1 MKAPCNWVE
10 AAAFAPPRQ
19 NADGSLDMNQI
30 VTDWREAAPLSRAD
44 FEAAIRNVGV
54 ERYHDKHEFHK
65 LLHGGK
71 LQKPQV
77 AAWALNRY
85 CYQEAVPR
93 KDAAFMSRVHDRE
106 LRREWI
112 HRIHDHDGLG
122 EEAGGIERWLVLTD
136 ALGFSREY
144 VTSRRGALPATKF
157 AVEAYVRFVVEQPLV
172 VAVASSLTELFAPSI
187 HRERIVGM
195 LESYDFVDDHVMA
208 YFKRRLSQAPRDSEF
223 ALGYVLDN
231 ARTRE
236 EQEACVAAVRFKC
249 DVLWAQL
256 DALHHAYV
264 TPGLIPPGAWR
275 PGE

>member
-1 MKAPCNWVE
+1 
-10 AAAFAPPRQ
+10 
-19 NADGSLDMNQI
+19 MND
-30 VTDWREAAPLSRAD
+30 VARVDWRKVAPLSPDD
-44 FEAAIRNVGV
+44 FEAAIRAVGA
-54 ERYHDKHEFHK
+54 ERYHDKHVFHQ

-71 LQKPQV
+71 LNRDQV

-93 KDAAFMSRVHDRE
+93 KDAAFMSRVNDRA

-112 HRIHDHDGLG
+112 HRIHDHDGLAA
-122 EEAGGIERWLVLTD
+122 ENGGIERWLALTD

-144 VTSRRGALPATKF
+144 VQSRRGALPATIF

-187 HRERIVGM
+187 HRERIAGM
-195 LESYDFVDDHVMA
+195 LENYDFVDDHVMA
-208 YFKRRLSQAPRDSEF
+208 YFKRRLAQAPRDSDF
-223 ALGYVLDN
+223 ALAYVKEN
-231 ARTRE
+231 AQTRA
-236 EQEACVAAVRFKC
+236 EQEACVAAVQFKC
-249 DVLWAQL
+249 NVLWAQL

-275 PGE
+275 PGDTNV